1 MKDKSRFVS
10 SVIVSLLA
18 GFIYYMFG
26 QDINENVQSS
36 IKAALSS
43 NEMEEQYLSS
53 DYFPVKSISDNSVIK
68 SKKKNS
74 KFYIKKRNTIEFQNN
89 GITVPGEELFSDF
102 VKNNQAKFDRPVP
115 DKDTDFTAELNELIK
130 TDRSKSRLK
139 PLKELSDLLK
149 NKNDEVADTKRFE
162 RRSEKMNKNF
172 EQSQIKTYNN
182 YRKGDA
188 EYKGNGFE
196 YNYVTGNNSSQSNSN
211 SNGINYT
218 APGNEKKTDCK
229 NYKVEYKRKTKIING
244 KRTEIITP
252 KVHINNN
259 DENEININVDND
271 NENSCN

>member
-26 QDINENVQSS
+26 QDINVNVQSS
-36 IKAALSS
+36 IKAVLSY
-43 NEMEEQYLSS
+43 NETEDQYLST
-53 DYFPVKSISDNSVIK
+53 DCFPVKNISDNSGIN

-74 KFYIKKRNTIEFQNN
+74 KFYIKKRHTIEFQKN
-89 GITVPGEELFSDF
+89 GVTVPGEELFSDF
-102 VKNNQAKFDRPVP
+102 VKNNQAKFDRPAP
-115 DKDTDFTAELNELIK
+115 DKNTDFTAELNQLIK
-130 TDRSKSRLK
+130 TDKSKSRMK

-149 NKNDEVADTKRFE
+149 NKNDEVADSRGFNRK
-162 RRSEKMNKNF
+162 SEKMNKNF
-172 EQSQIKTYNN
+172 EQSQIKSNYT

-196 YNYVTGNNSSQSNSN
+196 YNYVTGNNSPQSNSN
-211 SNGINYT
+211 SNGINNTSPEYM
-218 APGNEKKTDCK
+218 KKVEYK
-229 NYKVEYKRKTKIING
+229 KYKVEYKKKTKVIDG
-244 KRTEIITP
+244 KRMEIITP

-259 DENEININVDND
+259 DENEIYINVDTD